1 MQKARIALISWT
13 GLCYVQTSPWGLNA
27 EYHRFLGE
35 AEEES
40 QTWQVFQTCQVYP
53 CIPQIRCPHSPS
65 PTKRTASVPHQSTGS
80 W

>member
-40 QTWQVFQTCQVYP
+40 QT
-53 CIPQIRCPHSPS
+53 
-65 PTKRTASVPHQSTGS
+65 
-80 W
+80 